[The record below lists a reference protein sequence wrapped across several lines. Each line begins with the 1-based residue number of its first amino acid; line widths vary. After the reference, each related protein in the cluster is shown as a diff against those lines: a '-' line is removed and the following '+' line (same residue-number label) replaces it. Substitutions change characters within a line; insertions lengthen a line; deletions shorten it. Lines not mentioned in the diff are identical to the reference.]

1 MIATSS
7 ESRSGWVAY
16 AAAAWAFIFTFLHVA
31 WAAGW
36 YLALPRAQA
45 QLWFARRGFW
55 LYDVVVV
62 GACALAV
69 LVALAL
75 VRPWGRRVP
84 RTILRPLL
92 WSGTGLLVLRSGAAG
107 LQAIYLIA
115 TGQYVPEPMQLYEIW
130 FALGAIAFGASVWR
144 YRETAL

>member
-55 LYDVVVV
+55 LYDVVVA

-69 LVALAL
+69 FVALAL

-92 WSGTGLLVLRSGAAG
+92 WSGTGLLV
-107 LQAIYLIA
+107 
-115 TGQYVPEPMQLYEIW
+115 V
-130 FALGAIAFGASVWR
+130 
-144 YRETAL
+144 